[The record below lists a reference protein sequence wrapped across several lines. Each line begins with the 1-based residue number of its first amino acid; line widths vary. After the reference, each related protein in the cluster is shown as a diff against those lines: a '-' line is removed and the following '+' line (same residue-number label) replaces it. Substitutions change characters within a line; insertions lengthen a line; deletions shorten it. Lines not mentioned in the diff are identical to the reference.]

1 VREVEFTRENIPSK
15 ASLPELHVL
24 PYAHAHTDA
33 HTAEHSAAHSYDDYH
48 GTIFETPSTM
58 RIRELL
64 QTVHCV
70 KTDTDGHRH
79 ERLYRGDNMQ
89 KQSPST
95 LGRRHGTTQDTRG
108 SGDTKHSRQEHTDH
122 GRVRHDSIDAQELQQ
137 ILGFKPMAA
146 TQRSGPKRAQK
157 EQTREEEETDTER
170 RDHKPHD

>member
-1 VREVEFTRENIPSK
+1 MCEKLSLRAKT
-15 ASLPELHVL
+15 SLPKH
-24 PYAHAHTDA
+24 HFRSCTSFRTHTHIPM
-33 HTAEHSAAHSYDDYH
+33 HTLLN
-48 GTIFETPSTM
+48 IFETPSTM

-70 KTDTDGHRH
+70 KPETDGHRH

-108 SGDTKHSRQEHTDH
+108 SGDTKHSRQQHTEH